1 MQTVITF
8 IRCISLAAMCFGCV
22 SEVKKVTELS
32 NSELY
37 LKDSISKLAQRRVGD
52 SLKKINPLLIL
63 PPDST
68 FSGEYVDKY
77 TNGITKYTG
86 QFRFGK
92 RHGQWMSFYATGYKW
107 SEQNYYKGI
116 RQGLNETHYE
126 NGKIR
131 YSGWY
136 KNDLR
141 DSLWVFNDST
151 GKTIEK
157 ILYKND
163 KIISNNN

>member
-8 IRCISLAAMCFGCV
+8 IKYISITAICFACV
-22 SEVKKVTELS
+22 NEVKKNPELS
-32 NSELY
+32 DSELHQ
-37 LKDSISKLAQRRVGD
+37 KDSLSKLAQRRVGD

-77 TNGITKYTG
+77 ANGITKYSG
-86 QFRFGK
+86 LFRFGK
-92 RHGQWMSFYATGYKW
+92 RHGQWMSFYATGIKW
-107 SEQNYYKGI
+107 SEQHYDKGI
-116 RQGLNETHYE
+116 RQGLNETYFE

-141 DSLWVFNDST
+141 DSLWIFNDST
-151 GKTIEK
+151 GKTIQQV
-157 ILYKND
+157 LYKND
-163 KIISNNN
+163 KIINQ